1 MGNIYFRNPRACG
14 NAIENGKKTLDMRF
28 IKFFPLFFFLCQF
41 LPSYHTS
48 SSPLT
53 ISTVGVL
60 GSNLRIRFRS
70 ARVTKLGVMGTT
82 GENGW

>member
-1 MGNIYFRNPRACG
+1 MIFS
-14 NAIENGKKTLDMRF
+14 
-28 IKFFPLFFFLCQF
+28 FFALFLSSH
-41 LPSYHTS
+41 SYHTS

-60 GSNLRIRFRS
+60 GSNLRMRLRS

-82 GENGW
+82 GEKGWYGV